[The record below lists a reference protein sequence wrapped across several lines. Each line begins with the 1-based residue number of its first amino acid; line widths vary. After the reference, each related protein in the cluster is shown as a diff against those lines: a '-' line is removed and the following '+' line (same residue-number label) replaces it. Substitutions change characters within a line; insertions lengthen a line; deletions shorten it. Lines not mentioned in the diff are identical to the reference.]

1 MTDQENESLKIKAK
15 KINLL
20 LSDGIITSEIAKE
33 MLKNLINNPGDYVS
47 LNACSDSFRGLTAE
61 QRANQVQKSKVD
73 AASSARMKP
82 PFTVTMKFKTI
93 NAKNGIVDLRI
104 LSAVIKC
111 VGTKTKKELQDHF
124 FEVVELQWYK
134 RFGFLIYHWISGI
147 RPNISRRLDNMQFKA
162 W

>member
-1 MTDQENESLKIKAK
+1 MTQDQENESLKIKAK

-73 AASSARMKP
+73 AASSARMKLP
-82 PFTVTMKFKTI
+82 
-93 NAKNGIVDLRI
+93 
-104 LSAVIKC
+104 
-111 VGTKTKKELQDHF
+111 F

-134 RFGFLIYHWISGI
+134 RFWFLICI
-147 RPNISRRLDNMQFKA
+147 NMQFKA